1 MYNFGGIYLQALFN
15 KVRARVKSAKLYLIV
30 RNKTDNKFIRTIV
43 NCFLLPY
50 ATINVLWF
58 DRIIRKP
65 LLKYDLTAAIIIK
78 NEGSY
83 IKEWLKYYKIIGFE
97 KIYVYDNESTD
108 NTYQTL
114 LPFIK
119 NGFVDYHLIKGSS
132 RQMDAYND
140 ALIKSRKESKYIA
153 FLDADEF
160 IFLPK
165 NSKSLLQIINKFFS
179 TDSKI
184 GGVIIN
190 WLIFGSSG
198 FDKAPKGLV
207 TQNFLY
213 RSNFDFSKNKHV
225 KTICDPRKV
234 EGVNNPHYVEY
245 KLGYFS
251 VNTYGKKAKGPF
263 TEYNANTSIRINHYF
278 TKSKEEFLKK
288 RNRGMADQPGI
299 RDLSDFNDH
308 DKNDVFDNSMSRFKN
323 LLK

>member
-1 MYNFGGIYLQALFN
+1 MKVLLN
-15 KVRARVKSAKLYLIV
+15 KIRGRIKSTELYLTV
-30 RNKTDNKFIRTIV
+30 RNRTDNKFVRTIV
-43 NCFLLPY
+43 NCLILPY
-50 ATINVLWF
+50 AAINVLFF

-65 LLKYDLTAAIIIK
+65 FLKYNLTAAIIIK
-78 NEGSY
+78 NEAKY
-83 IKEWLKYYKIIGFE
+83 IKEWLNYYKIIGFE

-114 LPFIK
+114 LPFIED
-119 NGFVDYHLIKGSS
+119 GFVDYYLIKGNS

-160 IFLPK
+160 MFLPES
-165 NSKSLLQIINKFFS
+165 SKSLLQIINKIFS
-179 TDSKI
+179 KNSKI

-198 FDKAPKGLV
+198 FDKAPKGFV

-213 RSNFDFSKNKHV
+213 RSNFGFSKNRHV

-234 EGVNNPHYVEY
+234 EGINNPHYVEY

-251 VNTYGKKAKGPF
+251 VNTVGEKAKGPF
-263 TEYNANTSIRINHYF
+263 TEYNDNTPIRINHYF

-288 RNRGMADQPGI
+288 RNRGMADKPGI
-299 RDLSDFNDH
+299 RDLSDFYTH

-323 LLK
+323 LLQ